1 MAYWFTIHWPPT
13 DDEGLKDSLGVW
25 VKDEKKHIIKKIH
38 KGDLVWLYEC
48 SSGKTIVQV
57 RAGKKEKVKRK
68 KGRQGVIGLLKVID
82 TPIDQTP

>member
-1 MAYWFTIHWPPT
+1 MAYWFTTHWPPT

-25 VKDEKKHIIKKIH
+25 VKDEKQHIIKTVH
-38 KGDLVWLYEC
+38 KGDLVWIYEC

-68 KGRQGVIGLLKVID
+68 KGHQGVIGLLKVID
-82 TPIDQTP
+82 TPFK